1 MRIEGSGAV
10 LHLDSQMRVR
20 ITKALKGSMRIMRSI
35 ADRKEDCR
43 DRCCALRGCRQPPHQ
58 RTRQAGRAFMRIV
71 LVVVIA
77 SVVAAALPAF
87 AQAGSD
93 NGKEVRIVGCVQWE
107 KEYRRLRHEGPGGA
121 LGSGIGV
128 GNEFVL
134 AMVKPDATRKATA
147 YSITGD
153 REKELGRRIGQRIE
167 VIGVVEDEGKADADR
182 FGDLPRIRMKAW
194 VPIKDSCAQ

>member
-1 MRIEGSGAV
+1 
-10 LHLDSQMRVR
+10 
-20 ITKALKGSMRIMRSI
+20 
-35 ADRKEDCR
+35 
-43 DRCCALRGCRQPPHQ
+43 
-58 RTRQAGRAFMRIV
+58 MRIV

-87 AQAGSD
+87 AQAGRD

-134 AMVKPDATRKATA
+134 AMVKPDGAFRKRPRVAGSW
-147 YSITGD
+147 SISS
-153 REKELGRRIGQRIE
+153 L
-167 VIGVVEDEGKADADR
+167 A
-182 FGDLPRIRMKAW
+182 
-194 VPIKDSCAQ
+194 